1 MRTVIEFHL
10 QAKPDFSSFWFPIG
24 AKRETFVYV
33 NFIPQTAESVSTS
46 VERHHLHEEN
56 TELEER
62 DVDSF
67 VFGVLLA
74 IEFYSGLYPDK
85 CLLCKSD
92 DPVQSI
98 IFRMILR
105 SNRHILERVFSVI
118 VADEKGEIDWPSYG
132 EHSFPGYT
140 LKRICNTPAVQADMS
155 NYKYNV
161 HSAFFNLSVT
171 VQMLI
176 HFHSQLN

>member
-33 NFIPQTAESVSTS
+33 NFVPQTGETVGISI
-46 VERHHLHEEN
+46 ERHHLHEEN
-56 TELEER
+56 DQLKDQ

-67 VFGVLLA
+67 LYGVLLA
-74 IEFYSGLYPDK
+74 IEFYSGLYPGK
-85 CLLCKSD
+85 CLFCKSD

-105 SNRHILERVFSVI
+105 SNRHILERVFFVSVLE
-118 VADEKGEIDWPSYG
+118 EKGEIDWPSYG
-132 EHSFPGYT
+132 EHTFPAYT
-140 LKRICNTPAVQADMS
+140 LKRIGDTPTVQADLS